1 MFCKIEGVAVAQAVG
16 VDKLHFFEMDVGG
29 FDVGGAGTA
38 AETVQSMK
46 NMYQG
51 QNNSGQA
58 GAGGDFAGRTHV

>member
-1 MFCKIEGVAVAQAVG
+1 
-16 VDKLHFFEMDVGG
+16 MDVGG

-58 GAGGDFAGRTHV
+58 GAGGDFAGRTHM